1 MRSLLSIIAT
11 VAVCACMVRIAD
23 GYPNDNG
30 RSNGGSNGNTGG
42 GNTGG
47 GNTGSGRGNN
57 GGGGGNN
64 GRSSDSGGSI
74 RSGASDGGHI
84 NTNTHD
90 SGSHVRTDNGG
101 GSSSGSSHS
110 NTGKIMVNPNPAPKV
125 VHSNHSDDAHKDK
138 DHSKD
143 VHTDSGKH
151 TSTNHDHS
159 NRTVNSQHYHSNS
172 NYHYHHQPGK
182 PWDKNEWQHCWNRW
196 WYFHNNHVFYN
207 GSWCWWDPDYSRWTV
222 YTEGDTIPEDYY
234 IKDETPPGGDA
245 IRIVSPAEL
254 DATLSYAV
262 NGFPFQI
269 KPGDH
274 QDLPTDRTWVIAFN
288 RGGDFGNA
296 EYTLEPGEYTF
307 GSSDRGWELSR
318 ATASEEPTEP
328 APAESGLPKNPLP
341 K

>member
-1 MRSLLSIIAT
+1 M
-11 VAVCACMVRIAD
+11 
-23 GYPNDNG
+23 
-30 RSNGGSNGNTGG
+30 
-42 GNTGG
+42 
-47 GNTGSGRGNN
+47 
-57 GGGGGNN
+57 
-64 GRSSDSGGSI
+64 
-74 RSGASDGGHI
+74 
-84 NTNTHD
+84 
-90 SGSHVRTDNGG
+90 
-101 GSSSGSSHS
+101 
-110 NTGKIMVNPNPAPKV
+110 
-125 VHSNHSDDAHKDK
+125 
-138 DHSKD
+138 
-143 VHTDSGKH
+143 
-151 TSTNHDHS
+151 
-159 NRTVNSQHYHSNS
+159 NSQHYHSNS
-172 NYHYHHQPGK
+172 NYHYQHQPGK
-182 PWDKNEWQHCWNRW
+182 PWDKNEWQHCWSRW

-234 IKDETPPGGDA
+234 IKDKTPPGGDA

-318 ATASEEPTEP
+318 ATASEEPTDP